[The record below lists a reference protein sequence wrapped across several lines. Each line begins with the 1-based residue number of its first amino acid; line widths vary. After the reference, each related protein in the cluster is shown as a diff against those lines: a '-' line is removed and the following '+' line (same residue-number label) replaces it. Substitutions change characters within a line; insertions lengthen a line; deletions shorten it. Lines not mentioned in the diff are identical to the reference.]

1 MTALIDRIDPN
12 AHPRLWWSVLILQK
26 IGMPALLCVCYAVVI
41 ILGGTTM
48 VDALNAIDRDQLTPN
63 EESLYRMFLGGF
75 LMLAMLYM
83 MGRIRH

>member
-12 AHPRLWWSVLILQK
+12 AHPRLWWSVLVIQK
-26 IGMPALLCVCYAVVI
+26 IGIPVLTHVCYAVVI

-48 VDALNAIDRDQLTPN
+48 VDALNAIDSDQLTPN
-63 EESLYRMFLGGF
+63 EESLYRIFLGGF